1 MIANTGA
8 SGGSTGRSGDTQDV
22 LGLVTGHD
30 GTVHDVVV
38 LAASPGWIVPAIRV
52 VGAVL
57 GILLLVA
64 AIRAIGG
71 KRR

>member
-1 MIANTGA
+1 
-8 SGGSTGRSGDTQDV
+8 
-22 LGLVTGHD
+22 
-30 GTVHDVVV
+30 VHDVVV
-38 LAASPGWIVPAIRV
+38 LADSPSWIVPAIRV

-57 GILLLVA
+57 GILVLVA